1 MTDTSGTLYILNDT
15 LNREPNRMIN
25 YHSSS
30 TIISQNCSLLE
41 IEEFR
46 NPNYIKIKKK
56 QIIEVPKNDIRP
68 VAYQK
73 RVVIGEEKHPLT

>member
-1 MTDTSGTLYILNDT
+1 MTDTSGNLYILNDP
-15 LNREPNRMIN
+15 LNKEPNRMIN

-41 IEEFR
+41 KEEFR
-46 NPNYIKIKKK
+46 NPNYIKIK